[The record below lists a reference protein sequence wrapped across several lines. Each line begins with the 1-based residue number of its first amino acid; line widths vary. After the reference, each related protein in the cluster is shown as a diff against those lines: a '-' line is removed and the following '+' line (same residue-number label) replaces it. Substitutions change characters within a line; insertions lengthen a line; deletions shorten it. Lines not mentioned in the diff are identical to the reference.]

1 MKPFLILVASS
12 FVLAFGSGCMKIQ
25 PDSIEPIPNTFTSI
39 EDSLSSNLDSGNS
52 IENTPIYNINELTA
66 GFIKPIK
73 KDNQL
78 TFIDKFI
85 DGEFKDIDYL
95 DRKIE
100 ISNCNDLITYDLR
113 ETSNI
118 ANSDRNILLTRKRAC
133 ILIKDITNDS
143 NIIALNDKYKNSKFI
158 PITDKHLKKIVDSIP
173 SRISEN
179 RNVDCSIDQYDN
191 VACVDEYEPK
201 EYSMY
206 INQVAIH
213 NNKNYYF
220 ITVNTSVPTYYYLTT
235 IDGDKVDSQWIYY

>member
-1 MKPFLILVASS
+1 MKPFLILIASS
-12 FVLAFGSGCMKIQ
+12 CVLIFGSGCMKIQ

-39 EDSLSSNLDSGNS
+39 EDSLSSNLNSDNS

-95 DRKIE
+95 DRKIK
-100 ISNCNDLITYDLR
+100 ISNCNDLLTYDLR

-118 ANSDRNILLTRKRAC
+118 ANSDRNILLIRKRAC

-143 NIIALNDKYKNSKFI
+143 NIIALNDNYKNSKFI
-158 PITDKHLKKIVDSIP
+158 PIVDKHLKIIVDSIP

-179 RNVDCSIDQYDN
+179 REVNCSIDQYHN
-191 VACVDEYEPK
+191 VACLYKQKPK
-201 EYSMY
+201 EYSLY
-206 INQVAIH
+206 INQVAIIDD
-213 NNKNYYF
+213 KSYYF
-220 ITVNTSVPTYYYLTT
+220 ITVDTSVPTYYYLTT
-235 IDGDKVDSQWIYY
+235 IDGDKVYSQWIYY